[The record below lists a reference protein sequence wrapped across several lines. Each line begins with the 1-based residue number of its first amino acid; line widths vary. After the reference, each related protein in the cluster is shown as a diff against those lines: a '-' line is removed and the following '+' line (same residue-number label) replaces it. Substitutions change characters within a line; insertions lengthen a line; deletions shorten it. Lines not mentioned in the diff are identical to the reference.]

1 MLIAW
6 VTILTLLVP
15 IAILNSLSQLV
26 GRFITIIIAVGV
38 VVFAMSL
45 LTRVRTLEVFMAGT
59 A

>member
-1 MLIAW
+1 MIAW

-15 IAILNSLSQLV
+15 IAILNSLGQLV
-26 GRFITIIIAVGV
+26 GRFITIIIAAGV

-45 LTRVRTLEVFMAGT
+45 STRARTLEVFMAGT